1 MYKFL
6 YDYVKPKYGE
16 KAKLCY
22 MDTDSFIPAGT
33 QRFGT
38 SFEVC
43 LKVLT
48 SGTYMGPSRDSQGTN
63 TEIDDIIKNY
73 FLDAIVPVLHIYF
86 CFLQKAQIFKSFKWK
101 RPQDVSENQLREV
114 PGTKWWHVLG
124 TTTWR

>member
-6 YDYVKPKYGE
+6 YDYVKPKYGQ

-48 SGTYMGPSRDSQGTN
+48 SGTYMGPSRDSQETN
-63 TEIDDIIKNY
+63 IEIDDIIKNY
-73 FLDAIVPVLHIYF
+73 FLDAIVLLLLIYF
-86 CFLQKAQIFKSFKWK
+86 YFFTESTNI
-101 RPQDVSENQLREV
+101 
-114 PGTKWWHVLG
+114 
-124 TTTWR
+124 